1 MPEVIQAAPSSSV
14 GDFEVRQTGNDR
26 SAVKVRPRIVPRT
39 AVSQM
44 QSADRKAQSD
54 GCKDGASIAATT
66 GVGLA
71 HRVGS
76 FRPIALLRGFGVV
89 PGFRGAFQMEYQT
102 LKNSIATLQK
112 LRDVHYSQLDAGALA
127 ELDDVLRQLRNV
139 SESSQKREHDLGKLL
154 DRALRVTDIVIRA
167 VSNLTDWMK

>member
-1 MPEVIQAAPSSSV
+1 
-14 GDFEVRQTGNDR
+14 
-26 SAVKVRPRIVPRT
+26 
-39 AVSQM
+39 
-44 QSADRKAQSD
+44 
-54 GCKDGASIAATT
+54 
-66 GVGLA
+66 
-71 HRVGS
+71 
-76 FRPIALLRGFGVV
+76 
-89 PGFRGAFQMEYQT
+89 MEYQT

-154 DRALRVTDIVIRA
+154 DLALRVTDIVIRA

>member
-1 MPEVIQAAPSSSV
+1 MKHDV
-14 GDFEVRQTGNDR
+14 
-26 SAVKVRPRIVPRT
+26 
-39 AVSQM
+39 
-44 QSADRKAQSD
+44 
-54 GCKDGASIAATT
+54 
-66 GVGLA
+66 
-71 HRVGS
+71 
-76 FRPIALLRGFGVV
+76 
-89 PGFRGAFQMEYQT
+89 
-102 LKNSIATLQK
+102 LKNNIATLEK

>member
-1 MPEVIQAAPSSSV
+1 
-14 GDFEVRQTGNDR
+14 
-26 SAVKVRPRIVPRT
+26 
-39 AVSQM
+39 
-44 QSADRKAQSD
+44 
-54 GCKDGASIAATT
+54 
-66 GVGLA
+66 
-71 HRVGS
+71 
-76 FRPIALLRGFGVV
+76 
-89 PGFRGAFQMEYQT
+89 MEYQT

-139 SESSQKREHDLGKLL
+139 SESSQKREHDHGKLL

>member
-1 MPEVIQAAPSSSV
+1 MKYE
-14 GDFEVRQTGNDR
+14 T
-26 SAVKVRPRIVPRT
+26 
-39 AVSQM
+39 
-44 QSADRKAQSD
+44 
-54 GCKDGASIAATT
+54 
-66 GVGLA
+66 
-71 HRVGS
+71 
-76 FRPIALLRGFGVV
+76 LRNTV
-89 PGFRGAFQMEYQT
+89 
-102 LKNSIATLQK
+102 ATLQK

>member
-1 MPEVIQAAPSSSV
+1 MK
-14 GDFEVRQTGNDR
+14 FE
-26 SAVKVRPRIVPRT
+26 
-39 AVSQM
+39 
-44 QSADRKAQSD
+44 
-54 GCKDGASIAATT
+54 
-66 GVGLA
+66 
-71 HRVGS
+71 
-76 FRPIALLRGFGVV
+76 
-89 PGFRGAFQMEYQT
+89 T

-154 DRALRVTDIVIRA
+154 DRALRVTDIVIRT